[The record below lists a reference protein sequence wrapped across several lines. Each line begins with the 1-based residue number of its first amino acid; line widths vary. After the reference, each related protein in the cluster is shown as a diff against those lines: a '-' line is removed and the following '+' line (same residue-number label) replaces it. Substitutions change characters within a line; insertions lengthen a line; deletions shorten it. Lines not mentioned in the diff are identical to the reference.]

1 MEIGAQLY
9 TVREHTKTL
18 EDFSRTLEK
27 IAAIGYRN
35 VQVSGTC
42 AYEPAWLKAELDRTG
57 LRCVLTHTD
66 PGRIAAETD
75 AVAAEHQA
83 FGCTHIGIGS
93 LPGGFDKGLAGYQ
106 PFAETYRPV
115 GRRLAALGCR
125 LMYHNHHMEFARTG
139 EGREIYLERFL
150 RDFAPEELGFTL
162 DTYWVQAGGG
172 DPVQW
177 LNRLAG
183 RVPCVHL
190 KDMAFADGQPRMAPV
205 YEGNMNFDGILKA
218 CEQAG
223 ARYLLVEQDDCYG
236 ADPFECLA
244 MSYRNL
250 AAKVSDD

>member
-83 FGCTHIGIGS
+83 FGW
-93 LPGGFDKGLAGYQ
+93 
-106 PFAETYRPV
+106 PV
-115 GRRLAALGCR
+115 TRRLR
-125 LMYHNHHMEFARTG
+125 KPTG
-139 EGREIYLERFL
+139 R
-150 RDFAPEELGFTL
+150 
-162 DTYWVQAGGG
+162 WGGG
-172 DPVQW
+172 WRPW
-177 LNRLAG
+177 AAG
-183 RVPCVHL
+183 
-190 KDMAFADGQPRMAPV
+190 
-205 YEGNMNFDGILKA
+205 
-218 CEQAG
+218 
-223 ARYLLVEQDDCYG
+223 
-236 ADPFECLA
+236 
-244 MSYRNL
+244 
-250 AAKVSDD
+250 

>member
-93 LPGGFDKGLAGYQ
+93 LPV
-106 PFAETYRPV
+106 T
-115 GRRLAALGCR
+115 RRLR
-125 LMYHNHHMEFARTG
+125 KPTG
-139 EGREIYLERFL
+139 R
-150 RDFAPEELGFTL
+150 
-162 DTYWVQAGGG
+162 WGGG
-172 DPVQW
+172 WRPW
-177 LNRLAG
+177 AAG
-183 RVPCVHL
+183 
-190 KDMAFADGQPRMAPV
+190 
-205 YEGNMNFDGILKA
+205 
-218 CEQAG
+218 
-223 ARYLLVEQDDCYG
+223 
-236 ADPFECLA
+236 
-244 MSYRNL
+244 
-250 AAKVSDD
+250 

>member
-27 IAAIGYRN
+27 ISAIGYRN

-57 LRCVLTHTD
+57 LRCVITHTD

-106 PFAETYRPV
+106 TFADTYRPV

-125 LMYHNHHMEFARTG
+125 LMYHNHNMEFARTG

-177 LNRLAG
+177 LHRMTG

-190 KDMAFADGQPRMAPV
+190 KDMAFAGGQARMAPV

-244 MSYRNL
+244 VSYRNL
-250 AAKVSDD
+250 AAKGLR

>member
-106 PFAETYRPV
+106 TFAETYR
-115 GRRLAALGCR
+115 R
-125 LMYHNHHMEFARTG
+125 
-139 EGREIYLERFL
+139 
-150 RDFAPEELGFTL
+150 
-162 DTYWVQAGGG
+162 WGGG
-172 DPVQW
+172 WRPW
-177 LNRLAG
+177 AAG
-183 RVPCVHL
+183 
-190 KDMAFADGQPRMAPV
+190 
-205 YEGNMNFDGILKA
+205 
-218 CEQAG
+218 
-223 ARYLLVEQDDCYG
+223 
-236 ADPFECLA
+236 
-244 MSYRNL
+244 
-250 AAKVSDD
+250 

>member
-106 PFAETYRPV
+106 TFAETYRPV
-115 GRRLAALGCR
+115 GR
-125 LMYHNHHMEFARTG
+125 
-139 EGREIYLERFL
+139 
-150 RDFAPEELGFTL
+150 P
-162 DTYWVQAGGG
+162 AGGPG
-172 DPVQW
+172 LP
-177 LNRLAG
+177 G
-183 RVPCVHL
+183 
-190 KDMAFADGQPRMAPV
+190 
-205 YEGNMNFDGILKA
+205 
-218 CEQAG
+218 
-223 ARYLLVEQDDCYG
+223 
-236 ADPFECLA
+236 
-244 MSYRNL
+244 
-250 AAKVSDD
+250 

>member
-106 PFAETYRPV
+106 TFAETYRPV

-177 LNRLAG
+177 LNRAG
-183 RVPCVHL
+183 R
-190 KDMAFADGQPRMAPV
+190 PRPLRSSQGYGLRGRPAPH
-205 YEGNMNFDGILKA
+205 GSGL
-218 CEQAG
+218 
-223 ARYLLVEQDDCYG
+223 
-236 ADPFECLA
+236 
-244 MSYRNL
+244 
-250 AAKVSDD
+250 

>member
-106 PFAETYRPV
+106 TFAETYRPV

-190 KDMAFADGQPRMAPV
+190 KDMAFADGRPRMAPV

>member
-1 MEIGAQLY
+1 M
-9 TVREHTKTL
+9 
-18 EDFSRTLEK
+18 
-27 IAAIGYRN
+27 
-35 VQVSGTC
+35 QVSGTC
-42 AYEPAWLKAELDRTG
+42 AYDPAWLKAELDRTG

-75 AVAAEHQA
+75 TVAAEHQA
-83 FGCTHIGIGS
+83 FGCTHIGIVS

-106 PFAETYRPV
+106 TFVDTYRPV

-125 LMYHNHHMEFARTG
+125 LMYHNHNMEFARIG

-150 RDFAPEELGFTL
+150 RDFTPDELGFTL

-177 LNRLAG
+177 LNRLARPRSLRPSQGYGLRG
-183 RVPCVHL
+183 RPSP
-190 KDMAFADGQPRMAPV
+190 AMAPV

-250 AAKVSDD
+250 GGPR

>member
-106 PFAETYRPV
+106 TFAETYRPV
-115 GRRLAALGCR
+115 GRRLAGWCVSTTCTGMCCR
-125 LMYHNHHMEFARTG
+125 
-139 EGREIYLERFL
+139 I
-150 RDFAPEELGFTL
+150 
-162 DTYWVQAGGG
+162 
-172 DPVQW
+172 
-177 LNRLAG
+177 
-183 RVPCVHL
+183 
-190 KDMAFADGQPRMAPV
+190 
-205 YEGNMNFDGILKA
+205 
-218 CEQAG
+218 
-223 ARYLLVEQDDCYG
+223 
-236 ADPFECLA
+236 
-244 MSYRNL
+244 S
-250 AAKVSDD
+250 